1 MISETGPD
9 HDFGFGAVQGE
20 RAIFD
25 RSYGMSAAVRS
36 PARVHHCDD
45 GVDPDPLFLCKV
57 SLPSTF
63 SFDNLHCGGL
73 L

>member
-1 MISETGPD
+1 MSLEG
-9 HDFGFGAVQGE
+9 V
-20 RAIFD
+20 FD
-25 RSYGMSAAVRS
+25 EDDDVDDGDDD
-36 PARVHHCDD
+36 CDD
-45 GVDPDPLFLCKV
+45 DVDDDPLFLCKV